1 MSHIPTNVAPHVACS
16 MFQSIKFDLIYYI
29 PPMSCIAM
37 ARKWRPRSFDEMVGQ
52 EHIAQTLKNAINTG
66 NIHHAFLFTGTRGVG
81 KTTSARILAAM
92 LNCESENKPCGE
104 CESCKA
110 IAAGSSMDVSEFD
123 AASNSGVDE
132 MRELLEGT
140 QYPPMSSKYKALII
154 DEVHALSS
162 KAWSSM
168 LKTLEEPPSYLIF
181 ILATTEVNK
190 VPATILSRVL
200 RFDFKRLSP
209 MQISKRLAFICEQE
223 GINAE
228 QEALSIISE
237 KADGSMRD
245 SLTIF
250 DEVFAYSGKTITAES
265 VQNAL
270 GIPSNALYFELVQAF
285 EAHDAKGS
293 FAVLEKAMAS
303 GVEVQ
308 MFLDGFIRFLR
319 NFLYAK
325 VGLSAEQ
332 LEISQG
338 SLDSLKALAPTFE
351 QGDIL
356 RIAKIITEL
365 SLKCSAKYGLNP
377 RLLAEAEF
385 SKIAWLDR
393 VANIKEALEKFQNAP
408 VAPTAPQKEE
418 NQKKISTNS
427 AASSSSSTSSTASA
441 SATTTAAASV
451 GAFQLAI

>member
-1 MSHIPTNVAPHVACS
+1 MP
-16 MFQSIKFDLIYYI
+16 Y
-29 PPMSCIAM
+29 IAM
-37 ARKWRPRSFDEMVGQ
+37 ARKWRPRSFSEMVGQ
-52 EHIAQTLKNAINTG
+52 EHIAQTLKNAIATG

-92 LNCESENKPCGE
+92 LNCTSEGEQKPCGE
-104 CESCKA
+104 CECCKA
-110 IAAGSSMDVSEFD
+110 IAAGSSLDVSEFD

-132 MRELLEGT
+132 MRDLLEST
-140 QYPPMSSKYKALII
+140 EYPPMNSKYRTLII

-209 MQISKRLAFICEQE
+209 TQISKRLAFICEHE
-223 GINAE
+223 GIKAE
-228 QEALSIISE
+228 PEALSIISE

-245 SLTIF
+245 ALTIF
-250 DEVFAYSGKTITAES
+250 DEVFAYSGKSITAES

-270 GIPSNALYFELVQAF
+270 GIPSNTLYFELINSF

-293 FAVLEKAMAS
+293 FAVLEKAMAA

-308 MFLDGFIRFLR
+308 VFLDGLTRFLR

-325 VGLSAEQ
+325 IGLSAEQ
-332 LEISQG
+332 LEMSQAG
-338 SLDSLKALAPTFE
+338 MDSLKNLAPTFD

-365 SLKCSAKYGLNP
+365 SEKCSARRGLNP

-385 SKIAWLDR
+385 AKIAWLDR
-393 VANIKEALEKFQNAP
+393 VVNIRDALEKMGNAERI
-408 VAPTAPQKEE
+408 APATPLKEE
-418 NQKKISTNS
+418 NQKKIGTSGS
-427 AASSSSSTSSTASA
+427 EHLRGAAPAKPGATSSFS
-441 SATTTAAASV
+441 
-451 GAFQLAI
+451 INI

>member
-1 MSHIPTNVAPHVACS
+1 MSYV
-16 MFQSIKFDLIYYI
+16 
-29 PPMSCIAM
+29 AM

-52 EHIAQTLKNAINTG
+52 EHIAQTLKNAIATG

-92 LNCESENKPCGE
+92 LNCTSEKKPCRE
-104 CESCKA
+104 CENCKA
-110 IAAGSSMDVSEFD
+110 ITTGSSMDVSEFD

-140 QYPPMSSKYKALII
+140 EYPPMSSKYKALII

-168 LKTLEEPPSYLIF
+168 LKTLEEPPSYLVF

-223 GINAE
+223 GISAE

-270 GIPSNALYFELVQAF
+270 GIPSNALYFELVQSF

-308 MFLDGFIRFLR
+308 MFLNGLIRFLR

-325 VGLSAEQ
+325 IGLSAEQ
-332 LEISQG
+332 LEISQA

-365 SLKCSAKYGLNP
+365 SEKCSAKYGLNP

-393 VANIKEALEKFQNAP
+393 VVNIKEALENLQSVPHAP
-408 VAPTAPQKEE
+408 LKEE
-418 NQKKISTNS
+418 NQKKISPTGSTGFTTS
-427 AASSSSSTSSTASA
+427 AGSA
-441 SATTTAAASV
+441 GSTTTAATATSTGSTTATAASTAA
-451 GAFQLAI
+451 GDFRLTI

>member
-1 MSHIPTNVAPHVACS
+1 MP
-16 MFQSIKFDLIYYI
+16 Y
-29 PPMSCIAM
+29 IAM
-37 ARKWRPRSFDEMVGQ
+37 ARKWRPRSFSEMVGQ
-52 EHIAQTLKNAINTG
+52 EHIAQTLKNAIATG

-92 LNCESENKPCGE
+92 LNCTAQGEQKPCGQCE
-104 CESCKA
+104 CCKA

-132 MRELLEGT
+132 MRDLLEGT
-140 QYPPMSSKYKALII
+140 QYPPMNSKYRALII

-209 MQISKRLAFICEQE
+209 MQISKRLAYICEQE
-223 GINAE
+223 GIEAE
-228 QEALSIISE
+228 PEALSIISE

-245 SLTIF
+245 ALTIF
-250 DEVFAYSGKTITAES
+250 DEVFAYSGKTITTQS
-265 VQNAL
+265 VQNSL
-270 GIPSNALYFELVQAF
+270 GIPSNSLYFELVNAF

-293 FAVLEKAMAS
+293 FAVLENAMS
-303 GVEVQ
+303 QGVEVQ
-308 MFLDGFIRFLR
+308 VFLDGFTRFLR

-325 VGLSAEQ
+325 IGLSAEQ
-332 LEISQG
+332 LEISQA
-338 SLDSLKALAPTFE
+338 SLKNLKDLAPKFD

-365 SLKCSAKYGLNP
+365 NEKCSARRGLNP

-385 SKIAWLDR
+385 AKIAWLDR
-393 VANIKEALEKFQNAP
+393 VANIKDALEKVENMEKVAP
-408 VAPTAPQKEE
+408 VAPRKEE
-418 NQKKISTNS
+418 NQKKIGTATYSAGTGSAGTGSTGTGSTETDSAGTGS
-427 AASSSSSTSSTASA
+427 AAGS
-441 SATTTAAASV
+441 
-451 GAFQLAI
+451 FRINI

>member
-1 MSHIPTNVAPHVACS
+1 MPYV
-16 MFQSIKFDLIYYI
+16 
-29 PPMSCIAM
+29 AM
-37 ARKWRPRSFDEMVGQ
+37 ARKWRPRSFSEMVGQ
-52 EHIAQTLKNAINTG
+52 EHIAQTLKNAIATD

-92 LNCESENKPCGE
+92 LNCTAEGEQKPCGE

-110 IAAGSSMDVSEFD
+110 IAIGSSLDVSEFD

-132 MRELLEGT
+132 MRDLLEGT
-140 QYPPMSSKYKALII
+140 EYPPINSKYRALII

-168 LKTLEEPPSYLIF
+168 LKTLEEPPSYLVF

-223 GINAE
+223 GIEAE
-228 QEALSIISE
+228 PEAISIISE

-245 SLTIF
+245 ALTIF
-250 DEVFAYSGKTITAES
+250 DEVFAYGGKSITAES
-265 VQNAL
+265 VRNAL
-270 GIPSNALYFELVQAF
+270 GIPSNTLYFELVKAF

-293 FAVLEKAMAS
+293 FAVLEKAMVA

-308 MFLDGFIRFLR
+308 VFLSGFIRFLR

-325 VGLSAEQ
+325 IELSAEQ
-332 LEISQG
+332 LEISQA
-338 SLDSLKALAPTFE
+338 SLDSLKSLAPTFE

-365 SLKCSAKYGLNP
+365 SEKCSAKHGLNP

-393 VANIKEALEKFQNAP
+393 VANIKEALEKLQDTP
-408 VAPTAPQKEE
+408 PKEE
-418 NQKKISTNS
+418 NQKKIGSGSIATGFSVAN
-427 AASSSSSTSSTASA
+427 AGTQTSSASGPFRL
-441 SATTTAAASV
+441 T
-451 GAFQLAI
+451 I

>member
-1 MSHIPTNVAPHVACS
+1 MPYV
-16 MFQSIKFDLIYYI
+16 
-29 PPMSCIAM
+29 AM
-37 ARKWRPRSFDEMVGQ
+37 ARKWRPRSFSEMVGQ
-52 EHIAQTLKNAINTG
+52 EHVAQTLKNAIATG
-66 NIHHAFLFTGTRGVG
+66 NVHHAFLFTGTRGVG

-92 LNCESENKPCGE
+92 LNCTAEGEKPCGE

-110 IAAGSSMDVSEFD
+110 IAIGSSLDVSEFD

-132 MRELLEGT
+132 MRSLLEGT
-140 QYPPMSSKYKALII
+140 EYPPMNSKYRALII
-154 DEVHALSS
+154 DEVHALSP

-168 LKTLEEPPSYLIF
+168 LKTLEEPPPYLIF
-181 ILATTEVNK
+181 ILATTEINK

-223 GINAE
+223 GLEAE
-228 QEALSIISE
+228 PEALAVISE

-245 SLTIF
+245 ALTIF
-250 DEVFAYSGKTITAES
+250 DEVFAYSGKSITAES
-265 VQNAL
+265 AQNAL
-270 GIPSNALYFELVQAF
+270 GIPSNALYFELVKVF

-293 FAVLEKAMAS
+293 FAVLEKAMAA

-308 MFLDGFIRFLR
+308 IFLSGFIRFLR

-325 VGLSAEQ
+325 IGLSAEQ
-332 LEISQG
+332 LEISQAN
-338 SLDSLKALAPTFE
+338 LDSLKSLAPAFE

-365 SLKCSAKYGLNP
+365 SEKCSAKHGLNP
-377 RLLAEAEF
+377 RLLAETEF

-393 VANIKEALEKFQNAP
+393 VASIKDVLEKLQDTP
-408 VAPTAPQKEE
+408 PKEE
-418 NQKKISTNS
+418 NQKKISPATQ
-427 AASSSSSTSSTASA
+427 STSTQTAG
-441 SATTTAAASV
+441 TTGPSGPFRLT
-451 GAFQLAI
+451 I